1 MSGSSTPSGGAFGIE
16 KAVVITTATGLALVG
31 AIHATG
37 WLLAVLTRNPTP
49 QLSLARAVG
58 AIGMNEY
65 VPGVPAG
72 VHAAVLLAL
81 AAAITVGIMRV
92 QRLRRYRS
100 TAPKKRAAH
109 FDTRDGWATPEAV
122 KRAASTRVLMAQAA
136 NLRPT
141 VAKPTATDVGYY
153 LGASRG
159 QDVWAS
165 VERSIL
171 IVGPPGSG
179 KGLHLAINAILDAPG
194 AVITTSTKPDNI
206 KATLVARSALGPVG
220 VFDPQGMLGA
230 DFAHQ
235 VAWDAID
242 GCEDP
247 IRAAT
252 RAEALAANTGIAS
265 SGENA
270 VWRGHA
276 KTIIECILH
285 AAALNGEDIDT
296 AYRWM
301 QSPHAMNTAL
311 AILEAHPDAC
321 ATWDSRL
328 RGLIR
333 NPDPRFV
340 GSVMSVVSSA
350 ITPLSLPTVR
360 AALTPS
366 PTRPAI
372 SAESLLRDVGTLY
385 CLATDRG
392 AGASAGFVS
401 ALIEDVAY
409 TARVIAARSPGGRID
424 PPVLFLLDECANVAP
439 IPSLPNLLADGR
451 GQSLTIMPIFQTL
464 AQVRSRYG
472 AEDASTVFS
481 ASQIKLILG
490 GSDDADDCRDISNLI
505 GERDDW
511 YATTSRSSHAVA
523 IDSGAMT
530 STSLRKVPILP
541 PDAIRAIPFGSAV
554 MLQSQTEPF
563 PLRMRPWTTRPDA
576 AEISRDLRDVED
588 EILASGGT
596 GLAVPWSAATHTA
609 PTGGATP

>member
-1 MSGSSTPSGGAFGIE
+1 MSGAEGPNPGAFGIE
-16 KAVVITTATGLALVG
+16 KIVVVTVASAIALVG

-37 WLLAVLTRNPTP
+37 WLLAVATRNPAPRFT
-49 QLSLARAVG
+49 LARAVA
-58 AIGMNEY
+58 AIGLQPY
-65 VPGVPAG
+65 VPGIHPGIHAG
-72 VHAAVLLAL
+72 VILLL
-81 AAAITVGIMRV
+81 AAAVTLGIVRV
-92 QRLRRYRS
+92 QRYRRYRT
-100 TAPKKRAAH
+100 TAAKHRANA
-109 FDTRDGWATPEAV
+109 FDARDGWASREAV
-122 KRAASTRVLMAQAA
+122 QRAASPRALMVQAST
-136 NLRPT
+136 LRPR
-141 VAKPTATDVGYY
+141 VAKPTTTDVGYY
-153 LGASRG
+153 LGTSRG
-159 QDVWAS
+159 QAVWAS
-165 VERSIL
+165 CERSIL
-171 IVGPPGSG
+171 VVGPPGSG
-179 KGLHLAINAILDAPG
+179 KGLHIAINAILDAPG

-206 KATLVARSALGPVG
+206 KATLTARAAVGPVG

-230 DFAHQ
+230 GFAHL
-235 VAWDAID
+235 VAWDAIA

-252 RAEALAANTGIAS
+252 RAEALAANTGIAA

-270 VWRGHA
+270 AWRGHA
-276 KTIIECILH
+276 KTVIECILH
-285 AAALNGEDIDT
+285 AAALNGETIEV

-301 QSPHAMNTAL
+301 QSPHTMDLPL

-328 RGLIR
+328 RGIIH

-360 AALTPS
+360 AALTP
-366 PTRPAI
+366 TDARPAI
-372 SAESLLRDVGTLY
+372 SAESLLREVGTLY

-392 AGASAGFVS
+392 AAASAGFVS

-409 TARVIAARSPGGRID
+409 TARVTAARSPGGRMD

-451 GQSLTIMPIFQTL
+451 GQSLTIIPIFQTL

-490 GSDDADDCRDISNLI
+490 GSDDADDCRDISGLI

-511 YATTSRSSHAVA
+511 YATSSRSAHALA
-523 IDSGAMT
+523 IDANATT

-554 MLQSQTEPF
+554 MLQSQTDPY
-563 PLRMRPWTTRPDA
+563 PLRLRPWTARPDA
-576 AEISRDLRDVED
+576 ARITTEQRGVED
-588 EILASGGT
+588 AILASGGT
-596 GLAVPWSAATHTA
+596 GLATPW
-609 PTGGATP
+609 TPELGSQAS